1 MGMTMQQLGQVMTAE
16 EFGLHLALEQ
26 AEPLPAAQWSAVAS
40 LLAAQANGPL
50 KPPEQGRLW
59 QSADFMPAELWADPD
74 AAESVEETGEMTVA
88 QIMDSARKAGMVH

>member
-1 MGMTMQQLGQVMTAE
+1 MGMTMQQLGQIMTAQ

-40 LLAAQANGPL
+40 MLAAHANGPL
-50 KPPEQGRLW
+50 KPPEHGRLW
-59 QSADFMPAELWADPD
+59 QASDFMPAEMWPDPD
-74 AAESVEETGEMTVA
+74 AAEPVEKAGEMTIA